1 MKSKTEMELHDV
13 GARLRSI
20 REELNLTLEKM
31 GDLANFSKSQIS
43 AAEKGEKKPSS
54 LYLFTLA
61 HHFNVNINYILTG
74 KGHPFLDK
82 PNKSGD
88 EKDLDELFTD
98 LQHDKMLRYS
108 VLGYFY
114 ELKKRNPDSLPP
126 SREKP

>member
-1 MKSKTEMELHDV
+1 MDLHDV

-20 REELNLTLEKM
+20 REELGLTLEKM

-74 KGHPFLDK
+74 KGFPFLDK
-82 PNKSGD
+82 PNKTTE
-88 EKDLDELFTD
+88 EKDFDELLTH
-98 LQHDKMLRYS
+98 LQTDKMLRYS
-108 VLGYFY
+108 VMGYFY
-114 ELKKRNPDSLPP
+114 ELKKRNPDVLPLP
-126 SREKP
+126 QDKP